1 MPKSLRQIEM
11 RRARLVAEA
20 ADAGAQV
27 VYADLPGDEVGRYA
41 SDADQAT
48 IYVQA
53 GMSSADEA
61 SVLAHEVAHAVRDD
75 TGPQTPKREEF
86 IDEEAAGNIV
96 SARAYR
102 NAVAAV
108 GPDASSLGVELDV
121 STDIIDA
128 YERRREREMEE
139 AAAEREDASF
149 TVAYEGGG
157 ADGETHRP
165 DDGPPDLSKLAARRV
180 SSRPSWDASQAG
192 TDAGENPQD

>member
-1 MPKSLRQIEM
+1 M

-20 ADAGAQV
+20 TDAGAQV
-27 VYADLPGDEVGRYA
+27 VYAELPGDEVGRYA

-53 GMSSADEA
+53 GMSTADEA

-75 TGPQTPKREEF
+75 TGPQSPKREEF
-86 IDEEAAGNIV
+86 IDEEAAGNII

-102 NAVAAV
+102 NAIAAV

-139 AAAEREDASF
+139 AAAERDDASF
-149 TVAYEGGG
+149 TVVYGGGG
-157 ADGETHRP
+157 ADGEMLRP
-165 DDGPPDLSKLAARRV
+165 DDGLPDLSKLAARRV
-180 SSRPSWDASQAG
+180 ASRPSWDASQAG
-192 TDAGENPQD
+192 TDAGEKPQD

>member
-1 MPKSLRQIEM
+1 M

-27 VYADLPGDEVGRYA
+27 VYAELPGDEVGRYV
-41 SDADQAT
+41 SDDAQPT

-75 TGPQTPKREEF
+75 TGPQSPKREEF

-102 NAVAAV
+102 NAVATV
-108 GPDASSLGVELDV
+108 GLDASSLGVELDV
-121 STDIIDA
+121 STDIIGA
-128 YERRREREMEE
+128 YERRREREAVEWG
-139 AAAEREDASF
+139 
-149 TVAYEGGG
+149 TEG
-157 ADGETHRP
+157 
-165 DDGPPDLSKLAARRV
+165 
-180 SSRPSWDASQAG
+180 
-192 TDAGENPQD
+192 

>member
-75 TGPQTPKREEF
+75 TGPQSPKREAF

-102 NAVAAV
+102 NAVATV

-121 STDIIDA
+121 STDIIGA
-128 YERRREREMEE
+128 YERRREREAVEWG
-139 AAAEREDASF
+139 
-149 TVAYEGGG
+149 TEG
-157 ADGETHRP
+157 
-165 DDGPPDLSKLAARRV
+165 
-180 SSRPSWDASQAG
+180 
-192 TDAGENPQD
+192 

>member
-20 ADAGAQV
+20 TDAGAQV
-27 VYADLPGDEVGRYA
+27 VYAELPGDEVGRYA

-75 TGPQTPKREEF
+75 TGPQSPKREEF

-102 NAVAAV
+102 NAVATV
-108 GPDASSLGVELDV
+108 GPDISSLGVELDV
-121 STDIIDA
+121 STDIIGA

-165 DDGPPDLSKLAARRV
+165 DNGPPDLSKLAARRV
-180 SSRPSWDASQAG
+180 SSRPRRDASQAG
-192 TDAGENPQD
+192 TDAGENLQD